1 MAIVKSLGLGKAR
14 GSAGEFTYS
23 TIQGRTIA
31 RTKPAHVH
39 NPNTEAQQA
48 QRAKMSA
55 VVLAWRDVGQ
65 RLEKLWTKRKK
76 YHSAYNSF
84 VSANIAN
91 NGTFE
96 VAPEGTY
103 VYMEDGFILGQGQ
116 YSANQLEVFADGS
129 LCTIKISNTESLFHN
144 LKVGDIIGC
153 VFVGDSGQIADVQ
166 EYTLI
171 ESNFH
176 PDDKALTVPLSTTS
190 DDITGHAPYWYS
202 PARNLSTDCK
212 VIIE

>member
-48 QRAKMSA
+48 QRAKMSN
-55 VVLAWRDVGQ
+55 VVLAWRDAGQ

-103 VYMEDGFILGQGQ
+103 VYMNDGFILGQGQ
-116 YSANQLEVFADGS
+116 YSANQLQIVTNGS
-129 LCTIKISNTESLFHN
+129 QCSVVINNTESLFHN
-144 LKVGDIIGC
+144 VKVGDILGC
-153 VFVGDSGQIADVQ
+153 VFLGDSAQIVDVK
-166 EYTLI
+166 EYTLT
-171 ESNFH
+171 ESNLS
-176 PDDKALTVPLSTTS
+176 PENDRIMASLTTLK
-190 DDITGHAPYWYS
+190 DDITGYAAYWYS
-202 PARNLSTDCK
+202 PARNLSSDC
-212 VIIE
+212 VVTIE